1 MNSIPTT
8 STKSLHQS
16 PGQPVP
22 EAKPLAPVWAG
33 FCSRR
38 PQQRTELLLVG
49 QYGVYSPY
57 TAHLALLCALQAA
70 QPWISELLLSSPPH
84 RPDLVTSHCTE
95 KAVFDLQAKFLLI
108 LAFLISNGKS
118 EFYFSRSSIHIINEL
133 KWHLLSGISHQKKQF
148 SSSLKTNNKTW
159 VFQGFCCL
167 WNTKILAIAWCK
179 LKADLAKGR
188 WDQFVDFL
196 EQISKCIW
204 MIRQT
209 EQAEQLF
216 LHCD

>member
-1 MNSIPTT
+1 MGCLLQQASIATYTAPATR
-8 STKSLHQS
+8 SVRCV
-16 PGQPVP
+16 QPVHCP
-22 EAKPLAPVWAG
+22 PCPALCSLGYTRVDFWA
-33 FCSRR
+33 
-38 PQQRTELLLVG
+38 
-49 QYGVYSPY
+49 
-57 TAHLALLCALQAA
+57 AA
-70 QPWISELLLSSPPH
+70 FFPPH
-84 RPDLVTSHCTE
+84 PPDLVTSHCTE
-95 KAVFDLQAKFLLI
+95 KAVFGLQAKFLLI
-108 LAFLISNGKS
+108 LAFLISSGKS
-118 EFYFSRSSIHIINEL
+118 EFSFSRSSIHIINEL
-133 KWHLLSGISHQKKQF
+133 KQHLLSGISHQKKQF

-188 WDQFVDFL
+188 WDQFVDFF